1 MMSAPACVKPRVLFD
16 LDRRPACCAFANG
29 SQVCRWEAPLLNR
42 RSFALMGASAAALA
56 ACGQREGAGSSSDV
70 VNVYTARHYDADR
83 QLYAAFEA
91 ATGVR
96 VRALTGNAEQLLER
110 IRAEGEATEADLFIS
125 ADAGNLWRVKEAS
138 LFQNITTPALER
150 SVPQN
155 LRDPE
160 GAFWGF
166 TKRARVIIYRKDA
179 VQPEHV
185 ATYDDLANPR
195 FRNQIVMRSSTN
207 TYQLSTL
214 ASRIERLGAANARQ
228 WAAGVR
234 ANFVRDP
241 QGADTEQIKAV
252 AAGQAQATLVNHYY
266 LVRLMKSEDAADRDA
281 ASKVGLVFPDQ
292 AGAGTHVNIS
302 GAGVTLHAKRRDR
315 AVQFLEFLVSDAAQ
329 NIIAPLND
337 EFPIR
342 PSINPAPELAA
353 LGSFREENIPL
364 DALGRHQAEAARIF
378 EEVGWR

>member
-1 MMSAPACVKPRVLFD
+1 LAVLTAHLRTVRKF
-16 LDRRPACCAFANG
+16 LSGG
-29 SQVCRWEAPLLNR
+29 SVLNR
-42 RSFALMGASAAALA
+42 RSFALLGASAAALA
-56 ACGQREGAGSSSDV
+56 ACGQNGAKGGDGADY

-83 QLYAAFEA
+83 QLYAAFEE

-96 VRALTGNAEQLLER
+96 VRALTGSAEQLLER

-125 ADAGNLWRVKEAS
+125 ADAGNLWRVKDAG
-138 LFQNITTPALER
+138 LFQNVTTPALEAG
-150 SVPQN
+150 VPAH

-166 TKRARVIIYRKDA
+166 TKRARVIVYRKDA
-179 VQPEHV
+179 VTPEQV
-185 ATYDDLANPR
+185 ASYDDLANAR
-195 FRNQIVMRSSTN
+195 FRNQVVMRSSTN

-214 ASRIERLGAANARQ
+214 ASRIERLGAESARQ

-241 QGADTEQIKAV
+241 QGSDTDQIKAV
-252 AAGQAQATLVNHYY
+252 AAGEARATLVNHYY
-266 LVRLMKSEDAADRDA
+266 LVRMMKSEDPVDREIA
-281 ASKVGLVFPDQ
+281 NRVGLVFPDQ
-292 AGAGTHVNIS
+292 AGAGTHINIS
-302 GAGVTLHAKRRDR
+302 GGGVTLNTRRRDR

-329 NIIAPLND
+329 NVIAPLNT

-342 PSINPAPELAA
+342 PAINPAPELAA
-353 LGSFREENIPL
+353 LGAFKEENIPL